1 MNKYNNLYLENLK
14 NDILKMSIIEWNNIL
29 DIIKDENIPY
39 TKNNNG
45 VFINMSD
52 LKEST
57 IVSIKKIIDYHKTI
71 TINNSNREETL
82 KLIYK

>member
-1 MNKYNNLYLENLK
+1 MK
-14 NDILKMSIIEWNNIL
+14 IFH
-29 DIIKDENIPY
+29 

>member
-71 TINNSNREETL
+71 TINNSNR
-82 KLIYK
+82 